1 MKRIYVLIG
10 PKGGGKSY
18 VGRLLEQELGIQFL
32 SIEEIFIRLQKKGI
46 STSEVQEKGYQRV
59 EAHVT
64 DILTQSNAVSFE
76 ITVLTPASKHLLS
89 RLGLL
94 AEIEMV
100 QILAPLELCLER
112 IKQRDASRHIDIPE
126 ERIMEINELSLK
138 QPIHTNLKIDTSQ
151 LNDEEM
157 LEKFRTAYSN

>member
-1 MKRIYVLIG
+1 MNRIYILIG

-18 VGRLLEQELGIQFL
+18 VGRLLEQEFGIQFL
-32 SIEEIFIRLQKKGI
+32 PIEEIFIQLQKKGV

-59 EAHVT
+59 EARVT

-76 ITVLTPASKHLLS
+76 ITVLTPASKDLLS

-94 AEIEMV
+94 AQIEMV
-100 QILAPLELCLER
+100 QISAPLKLCLER
-112 IKQRDASRHIDIPE
+112 IKQRDASDHIDIPE
-126 ERIMEINELSLK
+126 ERIMGINKLSVK
-138 QPIHTNLKIDTSQ
+138 QQIHTKLKIDTSQ

-157 LEKFRTAYSN
+157 LEKFRKEYKD